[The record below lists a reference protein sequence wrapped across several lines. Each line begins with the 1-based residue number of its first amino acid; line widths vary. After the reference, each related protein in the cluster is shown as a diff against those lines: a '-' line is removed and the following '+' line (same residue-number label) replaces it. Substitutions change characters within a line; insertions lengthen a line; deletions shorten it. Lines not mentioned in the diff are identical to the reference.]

1 MRTITALIAVAAA
14 FAVTVAPASA
24 RSVKY
29 VGKSTSGHK
38 VTFTLKNG
46 RIHDL
51 TAGIRTS
58 CLSIQGGGAPLGGPE
73 IFGFTGSLPLK
84 AHNRY
89 KQTIDRLKALATRYY
104 SSNALAARKDAARYK
119 DNEWVKKSVM
129 RLTGDRSD
137 VPETKHKEQMPTSL
151 PDTLPSQWSL

>member
-1 MRTITALIAVAAA
+1 MRTITALLAIAAA
-14 FAVTVAPASA
+14 FAVTAAPASA

-58 CLSIQGGGAPLGGPE
+58 CLSIQGGGAPLGGSE

-89 KQTIDRLKALATRYY
+89 TFEEKPAFHWREVTVNHDLWIKRRGNTIKGRMRQQYEFMISKFPIGTFSIYSCLGGAKFTAKAQT
-104 SSNALAARKDAARYK
+104 
-119 DNEWVKKSVM
+119 
-129 RLTGDRSD
+129 
-137 VPETKHKEQMPTSL
+137 
-151 PDTLPSQWSL
+151 